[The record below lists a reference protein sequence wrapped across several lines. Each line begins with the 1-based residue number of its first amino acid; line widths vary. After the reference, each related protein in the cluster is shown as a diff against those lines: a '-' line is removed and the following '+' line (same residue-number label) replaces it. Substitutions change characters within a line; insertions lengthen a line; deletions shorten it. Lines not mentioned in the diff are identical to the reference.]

1 MAGVA
6 AGVDLPAAFGGDE
19 RIRSLQKFLDA
30 AKSLGAAVHII
41 SHNDKSDI
49 LQVRKGGRGNRK
61 DWLPR
66 HYQAVLLTAMR
77 YQVCKTCYAGNFIYA
92 TGRKVFLKVLA

>member
-49 LQVRKGGRGNRK
+49 LQVRKGGGGGIARIGCPGTTK
-61 DWLPR
+61 
-66 HYQAVLLTAMR
+66 QS
-77 YQVCKTCYAGNFIYA
+77 C
-92 TGRKVFLKVLA
+92 